1 MFISLN
7 PDTIGLE
14 NAEFAELLSLA
25 PGCGFQGIDFPM
37 RSVQSRRQ
45 ARDLKRAVDDAGMQW
60 GLFSLPCDFLN
71 ADGAAFERGLAELG
85 AILPVVEAA
94 GCTRAY
100 NHIWP
105 GNNERNFEEN
115 FAWHVGRLQKLCTVL
130 EPAGVRLG
138 VEFIGPKTLQNS
150 FRYPFIRDAANT
162 VALIERVGHGLGIVV
177 DCFHWYTSGSSLQDL
192 GRALAERYVVN
203 VHVNDA
209 TAGRTRDEQMDLERR
224 MPLET
229 GLVDAPGVLRL
240 LGQLGYDGPV
250 IAEPF
255 NPHRAR
261 FARMPPRD
269 VLAEVG
275 TCMRQLFNAA
285 GVGAVTPKPQDRE

>member
-1 MFISLN
+1 MFINLN

-14 NAEFAELLSLA
+14 NAEFVELLSLA
-25 PGCGFQGIDFPM
+25 PGYGFRGIDFPT
-37 RSVQSRRQ
+37 RSVRSQRE
-45 ARDLKRAVDDAGMQW
+45 ARELKRAVEDAGLRW

-71 ADGAAFERGLAELG
+71 TGDAGFERGMADLEAM
-85 AILPVVEAA
+85 LPVVEAA

-105 GNNERNFEEN
+105 GNNERKFEEN
-115 FAWHVGRLQKLCTVL
+115 LAWHVARLQNLCTVL
-130 EPAGVRLG
+130 ESAGVRLG
-138 VEFIGPKTLQNS
+138 VEFIGPKTLQDS
-150 FRYPFIRDAANT
+150 FRFPFIRDAANT
-162 VALIERVGHGLGIVV
+162 VKLIDRVGHGLGIVI
-177 DCFHWYTSGSSLQDL
+177 DCFHWYTSGSSLRDL
-192 GRALAERYVVN
+192 ERALVGRHVVN

-209 TAGRTRDEQMDLERR
+209 AAGRTREEQLDLERR

-229 GLVDAPGVLRL
+229 GLVDAPAVLRL
-240 LGQLGYDGPV
+240 LNQLGYDGPV

-261 FARMPPRD
+261 FAGMPTRD

-275 TCMRQLFNAA
+275 DCMRQLFSAA
-285 GVGAVTPKPQDRE
+285 GVDDATPKPEDRE